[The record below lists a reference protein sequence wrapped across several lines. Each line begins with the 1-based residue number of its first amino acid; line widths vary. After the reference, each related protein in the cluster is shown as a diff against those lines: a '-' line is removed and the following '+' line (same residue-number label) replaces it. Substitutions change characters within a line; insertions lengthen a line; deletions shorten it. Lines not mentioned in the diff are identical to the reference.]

1 MNARCHPV
9 GSFTTALRRAVAL
22 LAVVALVGG
31 YKVAVADEAG
41 VSVWLPGTFGS
52 LAAVPVL
59 PGFQWSTTYYHAA
72 ATSQSRTEFE
82 EGGRI
87 VRGLSPKPNLIQ
99 LSPSYAFETPVLGA
113 QLGLA
118 VTTVPAFVS
127 NSVTS
132 TLAGPRGR
140 TLSGKDSQSVQ
151 GFGDLYPRASLK
163 WNEDVNNFMIYGT
176 GDIPVGLYSKDN
188 IANIGTGHGAIDSG
202 GGYTYLNRQS
212 GNEFSAVAGL
222 TYNFINPTTH
232 YQSGVDFHLDWGMS
246 HQLSEQVSAGIV
258 GYVYQQIGC
267 DSGSGNTIGCF
278 RTRIFGMGPQLGVR
292 FPIGEMQA
300 SVGLKVFGE
309 FGAKNTPQG
318 WNTFLTVALS
328 PAAAARP

>member
-113 QLGLA
+113 
-118 VTTVPAFVS
+118 
-127 NSVTS
+127 
-132 TLAGPRGR
+132 
-140 TLSGKDSQSVQ
+140 
-151 GFGDLYPRASLK
+151 
-163 WNEDVNNFMIYGT
+163 
-176 GDIPVGLYSKDN
+176 
-188 IANIGTGHGAIDSG
+188 
-202 GGYTYLNRQS
+202 
-212 GNEFSAVAGL
+212 
-222 TYNFINPTTH
+222 
-232 YQSGVDFHLDWGMS
+232 
-246 HQLSEQVSAGIV
+246 
-258 GYVYQQIGC
+258 
-267 DSGSGNTIGCF
+267 
-278 RTRIFGMGPQLGVR
+278 
-292 FPIGEMQA
+292 
-300 SVGLKVFGE
+300 
-309 FGAKNTPQG
+309 
-318 WNTFLTVALS
+318 
-328 PAAAARP
+328 